1 MEATHHAIFSP
12 EFLSDPHPTYDYL
25 RQHAPICFV
34 EDMNGWAITGY
45 REAVAILK
53 DRRFGN
59 SVRSNPIIE
68 ENIPL
73 FSKFEENALVHV
85 DAPKHT
91 RLRNLLQKNFSPAVM
106 KKLEA
111 PILEIVTELLDAIS
125 DRSEIDYIGDF
136 AYPLPTSVIA
146 ELVGV
151 PAADRRLFR
160 SWSRGIVEGFDLNAT
175 PETQIQCNTIFKEFR
190 EYILMLA
197 DERRKR
203 PQNDL
208 ITHFVQ
214 AHDQEKL
221 VSEEELINNCILLL
235 TAGHETSVS
244 ILTNGI
250 LALLEHPEQMAKL
263 KNDPTLVASA
273 MEEMMRYARPLQMVM
288 RAVKEDLEIDGHRF
302 MRGQTVVVFLSA
314 ANRDPEVFHEP
325 DQFDIGRT
333 PNPHLGFGYG
343 IHHCLGA
350 PLARVEA
357 PIALLEFLKRFPD
370 VALTDKPLK
379 YMVTLRNLTLRE
391 LPLRV

>member
-1 MEATHHAIFSP
+1 MATTFHPIFSP
-12 EFLSDPHPTYDYL
+12 EFLTDPYPTYDYL
-25 RQHAPICFV
+25 RQRSPICFV

-59 SVRSNPIIE
+59 SIRSNPAIH

-73 FSKFEENALVHV
+73 FSKFEENGLVHV

-91 RLRNLLQKNFSPAVM
+91 RLRALLQKNFSPAAM
-106 KKLEA
+106 KQLEE
-111 PILEIVTELLDAIS
+111 PIREIVLELLDKLSGAT
-125 DRSEIDYIGDF
+125 EIDYIRDF

-151 PAADRRLFR
+151 PASDRDLFR
-160 SWSRGIVEGFDLNAT
+160 SWSRGIVEGFDINAT
-175 PETQIQCNTIFKEFR
+175 PEMQIQCNNIFKDFR
-190 EYILMLA
+190 AYILKLA
-197 DERRKR
+197 DERRKQ
-203 PQNDL
+203 PKNDL
-208 ITHFVQ
+208 VTHFVEAYDGQ
-214 AHDQEKL
+214 L

-250 LALLEHPEQMAKL
+250 LALLEHPEQMARL
-263 KNDPTLVASA
+263 KKDPSLVGSA
-273 MEEMMRYARPLQMVM
+273 MEEMMRWARPLQMVM
-288 RAVKEDLEIDGHRF
+288 RVVKQDLEMDGHRF

-314 ANRDPEVFHEP
+314 ANRDPQVFEQP
-325 DQFDIGRT
+325 DRFDIGRT
-333 PNPHLGFGYG
+333 PNGHLGFGYG

-350 PLARVEA
+350 PLARIEA
-357 PIALLEFLKRFPD
+357 PIALEEFLKRFPN
-370 VALTDKPLK
+370 VALTEKPLK
-379 YMVTLRNLTLRE
+379 FMVTLRNLTLKE